1 MDPFKDCRRIYTA
14 HFRDRLDQRHVSSR
28 FIEDVLRWGVR
39 IRNGDEYKIAY
50 RGHHIVLVKHTCRLT
65 FVTVC
70 KS

>member
-1 MDPFKDCRRIYTA
+1 M
-14 HFRDRLDQRHVSSR
+14 SSR

-39 IRNGDEYKIAY
+39 IRNGDEYKITH
-50 RGHHIVLVKHTCRLT
+50 RGHHIILVKYTCRLT